1 MMNLTINS
9 TINKIV
15 FAFTLV
21 VGLSLAYATPAHAG
35 LFSGT
40 KDEACS
46 AVGASDTGGKC
57 DQDKLDKSSD
67 SLSKTLGN
75 IIDIMSIIVGIVA
88 VIMII
93 ISGFR
98 YITSGGDSNQI
109 GSAKNTFIYAL
120 VGLIIVALAQTIV
133 KFVLSKV

>member
-1 MMNLTINS
+1 MNS
-9 TINKIV
+9 AINKII
-15 FAFTLV
+15 FASMLIF
-21 VGLSLAYATPAHAG
+21 GLSLAYTTPVHAG

-46 AVGASDTGGKC
+46 AVGADKAGKC
-57 DQDKLDKSSD
+57 DQDQLDASSN
-67 SLSKTLGN
+67 SLTTILEN
-75 IIDIMSIIVGIVA
+75 IIDIMSIIVGIAA

-98 YITSGGDSNQI
+98 YITSAGDSGQI
-109 GSAKNTFIYAL
+109 TSAKHTFIYAL

>member
-1 MMNLTINS
+1 MNFTINS
-9 TINKIV
+9 AINKII
-15 FAFTLV
+15 FAFMV
-21 VGLSLAYATPAHAG
+21 VLGLSLAYVTPVHAG

-46 AVGASDTGGKC
+46 AVGAANAKGEC
-57 DQDKLDKSSD
+57 DQAELKKSSS
-67 SLSKTLGN
+67 SLTTILGN
-75 IIDIMSIIVGIVA
+75 IIDVMSIIVGIAA

-98 YITSGGDSNQI
+98 YITSAGDSGQI
-109 GSAKNTFIYAL
+109 TSAKHTFMYAL